1 MAKAKA
7 TVDISQDLGASIG
20 DVTAVVTAA
29 RRLRKL
35 ELEIEQLQATIDT
48 KQEEYNRLSTDE
60 LPALMDSVGIA
71 GLPLQNG
78 YTLTLKDIFRASL
91 PAKSTIEKA
100 DTEER
105 PQLLA
110 RFNTGIRWLRQH
122 KAADLIKN
130 TLRIDLGR
138 GQEATAR
145 EFVALARQYKVS
157 VDRSQTVHPAAL
169 AKFLKEKLA
178 MGTDVPLE
186 TFNVFDGREAEVK
199 APKAPKEK
207 K

>member
-1 MAKAKA
+1 MEKPKSEIDV
-7 TVDISQDLGASIG
+7 TQDIGIGIG
-20 DVTAVVTAA
+20 DVTPVVNQA
-29 RRLRKL
+29 RRLMKL
-35 ELEIEQLQATIDT
+35 ELEIEQLKAAIAS
-48 KQEEYNRLSTDE
+48 KQEEYNRLSMEE

-71 GLPLQNG
+71 GLPLTNG
-78 YTLTLKDIFRASL
+78 YTLILNDIFRASL
-91 PAKSTIEKA
+91 PAKSTIEHA
-100 DTEER
+100 DAEER

-110 RFNTGIRWLRQH
+110 RFQAGIRWLRQQR
-122 KAADLIKN
+122 AADLIKN

-145 EFVALARQYKVS
+145 EFMALARQRKVS
-157 VDRSQTVHPAAL
+157 VDRSQTVHPATL

-186 TFNVFDGREAEVK
+186 TFGVFVGREAEVK
-199 APKAPKEK
+199 APKEK